1 MLGSLLQPTHLLIL
15 FLIFGFLFGGRL
27 FANLG
32 KGFAGA
38 VRNFKSSIRSSDN
51 HNGTD

>member
-1 MLGSLLQPTHLLIL
+1 MLGSLLQPVHLLIL
-15 FLIFGFLFGGRL
+15 FLIVVFLFGGRL

-38 VRNFKSSIRSSDN
+38 VRNFKSSVRSSGKND
-51 HNGTD
+51 GSD

>member
-1 MLGSLLQPTHLLIL
+1 MLGSLLQPVHLLIL
-15 FLIFGFLFGGRL
+15 FLIVVFLFGGRL

-38 VRNFKSSIRSSDN
+38 VRNYKSSVRSSDK
-51 HNGTD
+51 HDGSD